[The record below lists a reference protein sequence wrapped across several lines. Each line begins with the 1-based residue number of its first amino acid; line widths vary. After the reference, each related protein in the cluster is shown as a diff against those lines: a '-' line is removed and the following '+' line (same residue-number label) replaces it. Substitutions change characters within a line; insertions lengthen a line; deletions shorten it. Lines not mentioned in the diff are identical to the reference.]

1 MKNTAVINA
10 VGLSKRLLGE
20 QMPFLTDWCAAG
32 RQLAITPVVPAV
44 TCTAQSTYLT
54 GKPVSEHGIVGNG
67 WYFQEECEVKFWR
80 QSNRL
85 VQAPKLWEVI
95 RKEEPGFTCA
105 NMFWWYNMYSSAD
118 YSVTPRPNYLADGRK
133 IPDVYSHPPQLRDR
147 LQNELGTFPLFKFWG
162 PATSIAS
169 SRWIA
174 EASKRVY
181 ETYRP
186 NLNLVY
192 LPHLDYNLQ
201 RYGHNAERVSGDL
214 RELDELLEDLI
225 GFYESHGVSVVVL
238 SEYGITGVDR
248 PVHPNRVLRKHGFLD
263 VRTEKG
269 GEHLDAGRSAAFAVS
284 DHQVSHVYV
293 NDQNRLAE
301 VREILGA
308 MEGVEHIWDK
318 EEQEKRG
325 IAHERSGD
333 FLLVADGKSWFTYYY
348 WEEDAQAPDFART
361 VDIHRKPGYDP
372 VEMMLNPKDPF
383 AKLKVA
389 RKLIAK
395 KLGFRTLMNVIPLE
409 AGLIRGSHGRV
420 PESEKDFPVFLTRD
434 AIRAPEGPIEATGVF
449 DLIKNLITT

>member
-20 QMPFLTDWCAAG
+20 HMPFLTDWCTNG
-32 RQLAITPVVPAV
+32 NQLAITPVVPAV

-54 GKPVSEHGIVGNG
+54 GQPVSGHGIVGNG
-67 WYFQEECEVKFWR
+67 WFFREECEIKFWR

-85 VQAPKLWEVI
+85 VQAPKLWEVL
-95 RKEEPGFTCA
+95 REKEPGFSCA

-133 IPDVYSHPPQLRDR
+133 IPDVYSHPPELRDQ
-147 LQNELGTFPLFKFWG
+147 LQEELGTFPLFKFWG

-181 ETYRP
+181 EAYSP
-186 NLNLVY
+186 NLNLIY

-201 RYGHNAERVSGDL
+201 RYGHDWKRVSKDL
-214 RELDELLEDLI
+214 SELDDLLRDLI
-225 GFYESHGVSVVVL
+225 GFYESHGVRVVVL
-238 SEYGITGVDR
+238 SEYGITEVDR
-248 PVHPNRVLRKHGFLD
+248 PIHPNRVLRRHGLLD
-263 VRTEKG
+263 VRREKG
-269 GEHLDAGRSAAFAVS
+269 GEHLDAGRSEAFAVS

-293 NDQNRLAE
+293 NNKNRLTE
-301 VREILGA
+301 VRGILEQ
-308 MEGVEHIWDK
+308 MDGVEHIWDK
-318 EEQEKRG
+318 EEQKKQG

-333 FLLVADGKSWFTYYY
+333 FLLVADSRSWFTYYY
-348 WEEDAQAPDFART
+348 WEDDAWAPDFART

-372 VEMMLNPKDPF
+372 VEMMLNPNNPF
-383 AKLKVA
+383 AKLQVA
-389 RKLIAK
+389 GKLIAK
-395 KLGFRTLMNVIPLE
+395 KLGFRTLMNVIPLNAE
-409 AGLIRGSHGRV
+409 LIRGSHGRI

-434 AIRAPEGPIEATGVF
+434 AIRTPEGPVEATGVF
-449 DLIKNLITT
+449 DLIKNLITS